1 MKYNKAQNALAGGT
15 LLKRLE
21 ANAGRFEQAE
31 YTLDYIRKMDKCEWP
46 GDYRG
51 RVLLALSQLSGSLQ
65 KPCKILKDL
74 AEDTL
79 VYMDSADAD
88 YKTDDVSLINEQ
100 HMSGYSWL
108 LRALLAYADYAKD
121 PRFLSAAKQLF
132 ETYYLKGLPRYPEYP
147 LPANIQEE
155 GKPIGAEQKE
165 AVNGWKLSSDAG
177 CVFISLDGLSD
188 YYAHTGDARAK
199 ACFDALCRRFL
210 EINPM
215 EAKLQTHATLSALR
229 GLLRMYQVTGEVNLL
244 KTVIERFEMYL
255 NNALT
260 LNFANYNWF
269 GYPRWT
275 ECCAVV
281 DSYILALE
289 LFREGV
295 GEKYLSVSEKILYNA
310 LLAGQR
316 SNGGFG
322 SDCCLTPDGDRDTLA
337 PYEQCYEAFWCCS
350 MRGAEGLTA
359 AVSGNVHRVGDEI
372 HVTGWREGK
381 TSFEDATIEIKGD
394 YPWADAVKLTVSGN
408 RDAYA
413 LVIHPIG
420 AEIRIERNGTE
431 TICSDREITLNVP
444 NGAELNVHMK
454 LGMQEKPCGKGKA
467 HWRGAMMLD
476 ENRLPIS
483 DRIRMSAEALH
494 KGNKVVF

>member
-1 MKYNKAQNALAGGT
+1 MKYEKARKSLAGGT
-15 LLKRLE
+15 LLKRLS
-21 ANAGRFEQAE
+21 ANAKRFEQGE

-51 RVLLALSQLSGSLQ
+51 RVLLALSQLSGSMQ
-65 KPCKILKDL
+65 KPCKILNAL

-79 VYMDSADAD
+79 LYMDSADAD
-88 YKTDDVSLINEQ
+88 YKTDDASLINEQ

-108 LRALLAYADYAKD
+108 LRALLAYADYAGD
-121 PRFLSAAKQLF
+121 LRFSAAAAQLF
-132 ETYYLKGLPRYPEYP
+132 ERYYLTGLPRYPEYP

-165 AVNGWKLSSDAG
+165 AVNGWRLSSDAG

-188 YYAHTGDARAK
+188 FYVHTGDARAK
-199 ACFDALCRRFL
+199 MCFDALCRRFL
-210 EINPM
+210 EIDPM
-215 EAKLQTHATLSALR
+215 EARLQTHATLSALR
-229 GLLRMYQVTGEVNLL
+229 GLLRMYRATGEAYLL
-244 KTVIERFEMYL
+244 KTVIDRFEMYL
-255 NNALT
+255 NHALT

-289 LFREGV
+289 LFREGI
-295 GEKYLSVSEKILYNA
+295 GEKYLSISEKILYNA

-322 SDCCLTPDGDRDTLA
+322 SDCCLTPDGDRDTLL

-359 AVSGNVHRVGDEI
+359 AISGNVHRAGNAI
-372 HVTGWREGK
+372 HITGWREGK
-381 TSFEDATIEIKGD
+381 TAFEDVEVEIRGD
-394 YPWADAVKLTVSGN
+394 YPWADAANLKITGN
-408 RDAYA
+408 EEMYS
-413 LVIHPIG
+413 LVMHPIG
-420 AEIRIERNGTE
+420 SEMKIEWNGAE
-431 TICSDREITLNVP
+431 TICRDQESTLTVP
-444 NGAELNVHMK
+444 NGAELNVNIS
-454 LGMQEKPCGKGKA
+454 LQTQEKPCGKGKA

-476 ENRLPIS
+476 EKQLPIS
-483 DRIRMSAEALH
+483 DRIRMPTEELCR
-494 KGNKVVF
+494 GNRILF